1 MFCIFMSVI
10 MHLWQMRVQILQSY
24 VSDLTEQ
31 NAVLIKTF
39 EDMEEDA
46 TLRVGRLISKL
57 RKSSDVIKVI

>member
-1 MFCIFMSVI
+1 
-10 MHLWQMRVQILQSY
+10 MRVQILQSY